1 MDWNQKPYH
10 SLDYELKRRFGRK
23 IYKLS
28 LDGGMTCPNRDGTL
42 GNRGCI
48 FCSSGGSG
56 DFAAKACPDVWEQI
70 EAAKARV
77 RRKMPPGSSGA
88 TIAPGSNGAT
98 IAPESNGATTAPG
111 SNGATTAP
119 GSNGATTAPESR
131 GNAGTASEC
140 NASANT
146 APESRAATSPSYI
159 AYFQSYT
166 NTYAPLPRLRS
177 LFERAVSH
185 PDVALLSVATRPDCL
200 PDETVSLLAGLNRRK
215 PVWVELGLQT
225 VHEDTARFIRRGYG
239 FPVFEDACRRLKA
252 AGITVVVHVILG
264 LPGEDRERMLETITR
279 MADFS
284 RAGLIDGIKLQL
296 LHVLKGTDLAD
307 YYQNHP
313 FPIFSME
320 EYIDFVID
328 CAELLPPELVIHR
341 LTGDGPKS
349 LLVAPSWSGN
359 KRLVL
364 NTLARRFKERNT
376 WQGRLS

>member
-56 DFAAKACPDVWEQI
+56 DFAAQACPDVWEQI

-77 RRKMPPGSSGA
+77 RRKMPPESSA
-88 TIAPGSNGAT
+88 MSPPA
-98 IAPESNGATTAPG
+98 
-111 SNGATTAP
+111 
-119 GSNGATTAPESR
+119 
-131 GNAGTASEC
+131 
-140 NASANT
+140 
-146 APESRAATSPSYI
+146 PSYI

-166 NTYAPLPRLRS
+166 GTYAPLPRLRS

-349 LLVAPSWSGN
+349 LLIAPSWSGN

-376 WQGRLS
+376 WQGRLSG

>member
-56 DFAAKACPDVWEQI
+56 DFAAQSCPDVWEQI

-77 RRKMPPGSSGA
+77 RRKMPPESSA
-88 TIAPGSNGAT
+88 MSPPA
-98 IAPESNGATTAPG
+98 
-111 SNGATTAP
+111 
-119 GSNGATTAPESR
+119 
-131 GNAGTASEC
+131 
-140 NASANT
+140 
-146 APESRAATSPSYI
+146 PSYI

-166 NTYAPLPRLRS
+166 GTYAPLPRLRS

-200 PDETVSLLAGLNRRK
+200 PDETVSLLAGLSRRK

-349 LLVAPSWSGN
+349 LLIAPSWSGN

-376 WQGRLS
+376 WQGRLSG

>member
-56 DFAAKACPDVWEQI
+56 DFAAQACPDVWEQI

-77 RRKMPPGSSGA
+77 RRKMPPESSA
-88 TIAPGSNGAT
+88 MAPPA
-98 IAPESNGATTAPG
+98 
-111 SNGATTAP
+111 
-119 GSNGATTAPESR
+119 
-131 GNAGTASEC
+131 
-140 NASANT
+140 
-146 APESRAATSPSYI
+146 PSYI

-166 NTYAPLPRLRS
+166 GTYAPLPRLRS

-200 PDETVSLLAGLNRRK
+200 PDETVSLLAVLNHRK

-349 LLVAPSWSGN
+349 LLIAPSWSGN

-376 WQGRLS
+376 WQGRLSG

>member
-88 TIAPGSNGAT
+88 TAAPGS
-98 IAPESNGATTAPG
+98 SGATTAPG

-119 GSNGATTAPESR
+119 GSNGTTIAPGSSGGTTAPESR
-131 GNAGTASEC
+131 GNASTASEC

-146 APESRAATSPSYI
+146 SPESRATTPPSYI

>member
-88 TIAPGSNGAT
+88 TTAPGSNGET

-131 GNAGTASEC
+131 GNAGAASEC
-140 NASANT
+140 NARANT
-146 APESRAATSPSYI
+146 SPESRAATPPSYI